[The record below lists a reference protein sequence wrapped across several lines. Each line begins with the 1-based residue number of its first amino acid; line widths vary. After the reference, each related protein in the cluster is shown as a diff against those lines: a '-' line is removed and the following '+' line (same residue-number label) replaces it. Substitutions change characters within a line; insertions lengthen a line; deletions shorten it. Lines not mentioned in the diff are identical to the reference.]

1 MPASSRT
8 IWNAAFAV
16 AVIAAAAI
24 GSNVRASLE
33 AGVRPDAPVLR
44 PSALVASKDKAPAIA
59 ESDFF
64 FNLLDQLKRTYVE
77 PIKDDQKLAIG
88 AVKGMVASL
97 GDSHSYFMDAEEMR
111 RHEAMLR
118 GQFEGIGV
126 ELMYVYDEA
135 ARELGEAHPEK
146 ADISAFVPE
155 LVVSAVA
162 PGGPADKAGLRPGD
176 RIATVAGRWVLSP
189 SSIMEF
195 RELGRQIQQGKV
207 DAEKIEEVRTR
218 LREQSRNGMAPARAR
233 EELTKGAT
241 GTIKLSWTRG
251 GETFEGSITRAKTQ
265 TPPISER
272 PDGAIT
278 VRVLTGAAEDLR
290 AKLAG
295 RQSVALDL
303 RNSTVGDYAEL
314 PKMLAVLAPAGDYG
328 FMVDERGRTPK
339 PLKVT
344 QGAVNPPRYK
354 LLVDRST
361 RGAAEVLALALSS
374 AGKAQ
379 LSGSATAGERVFL
392 ETVRLQDGSG
402 YTIPVARYRANLA
415 GGGK

>member
-1 MPASSRT
+1 MPASART
-8 IWNAAFAV
+8 IWTACFAL
-16 AVIAAAAI
+16 AVIAAAAL
-24 GSNVRASLE
+24 GSNLRASLE

-44 PSALVASKDKAPAIA
+44 PSALVASKDKSPAIA

-97 GDSHSYFMDAEEMR
+97 GDSHSFFMDAEQMR

-118 GQFEGIGV
+118 GEFEGIGV
-126 ELMYVYDEA
+126 ELMYVFDEA
-135 ARELGEAHPEK
+135 AREMGEAHPEK

-162 PGGPADKAGLRPGD
+162 QGGPADKAGLRHGD
-176 RIATVAGRWVLSP
+176 RITTVEGRWVLSP
-189 SSIMEF
+189 SSIKEF
-195 RELGRQIQQGKV
+195 RELGRQIQQGNV

-233 EELTKGAT
+233 EELTKGTSGAV
-241 GTIKLSWTRG
+241 KLGWTRG
-251 GETFEGSITRAKTQ
+251 GQNFEASITRAKTQ
-265 TPPISER
+265 VPAVVQG
-272 PDGAIT
+272 PDGVLV
-278 VRVLTGAAEDLR
+278 VRVATGAAQDLR
-290 AKLAG
+290 SRIEGKQAI
-295 RQSVALDL
+295 SLDL

-314 PKMLAVLAPAGDYG
+314 PKLMAVLAPAGEYG
-328 FMVDERGRTPK
+328 YMVDERGRPPK

-344 QGAVNPPRYK
+344 SGATDPPRYK

-361 RGAAEVLALALSS
+361 RGAAEILALALSS

-392 ETVRLQDGSG
+392 ETVHVQDGSG
-402 YTIPVARYRANLA
+402 YTIPVARYRANLT
-415 GGGK
+415 GGTK